1 LTEEEKRKHRCCFT
15 GHRPEKLNM
24 SEFEVKKL
32 LEKAIDDAINDGFTT
47 FISGGARGVDLYAAE
62 IVIEKRKNNP
72 DIKLIMAIPHPD
84 FEKRWNPDDRLLYDY
99 AIKNADLVKLI
110 NDHYFKGC
118 YQIRNIWMVD
128 RSSRV
133 IAVYNGTAG
142 GTRNTVDYAHS
153 KEIKIVFVVN
163 I

>member
-1 LTEEEKRKHRCCFT
+1 MTEEEKRKHRCCFT
-15 GHRPEKLNM
+15 GHRPEKLNT

-32 LEKAIDDAINDGFTT
+32 LEKAIDEAINDGFTT

-62 IVIEKRKNNP
+62 IVIEKRKDNP

-84 FEKRWNPDDRLLYDY
+84 FEKRWNPNDRLLYDY

-110 NDHYFKGC
+110 NDHYFRGC
-118 YQIRNIWMVD
+118 YQIRNQYMVD

-133 IAVYNGTAG
+133 IAVYNGAAG
-142 GTRNTVDYAHS
+142 GTRNTVEYA
-153 KEIKIVFVVN
+153 KMAGVEVFN
-163 I
+163 ILE

>member
-1 LTEEEKRKHRCCFT
+1 MWAT
-15 GHRPEKLNM
+15 
-24 SEFEVKKL
+24 
-32 LEKAIDDAINDGFTT
+32 
-47 FISGGARGVDLYAAE
+47 E
-62 IVIEKRKNNP
+62 IVIEKRKDNP

-110 NDHYFKGC
+110 NDHYFNGC

-133 IAVYNGTAG
+133 IAVYNGAAG
-142 GTRNTVDYAHS
+142 GTRNTIEYAKS
-153 KEIKIVFVVN
+153 AGINVVIN
-163 I
+163 SVLENCF

>member
-1 LTEEEKRKHRCCFT
+1 MDENELRKHSCCFI

-32 LEKAIDDAINDGFTT
+32 LEKAIDASIDDGFTT
-47 FISGGARGVDLYAAE
+47 FISGGARGVDLWAAE
-62 IVIEKRKNNP
+62 IVIEKRKDNP
-72 DIKLIMAIPHPD
+72 DIKLIMAIPHPE

-133 IAVYNGTAG
+133 IAAYNGSAG
-142 GTRNTVDYAHS
+142 GTRNTIEYATRKGVD
-153 KEIKIVFVVN
+153 IVN
-163 I
+163 IL